1 MQLNSSNRKLL
12 PDGAVPYEASALEY
26 AKAAKVYW
34 ILDTD
39 RSGVTDAWMTEWE
52 KHVEVVM

>member
-1 MQLNSSNRKLL
+1 MFGGMTPEDPDQDSFTGANS
-12 PDGAVPYEASALEY
+12 LEY

-39 RSGVTDAWMTEWE
+39 RSGVTDTWMTEWE